1 MKKPVAGKGRILV
14 VEDEPGITRVCLRTL
29 VPRGYE
35 VEVANDGSIAE
46 GMLGGAAYDLMLVD
60 IRTPVMNGIQLY
72 EYITDNHP
80 EMMKRV
86 IFTTGDVISG
96 DTQYFLE
103 KSGQPVLAKPFTPE
117 ELIGIVNEAL
127 ERLC

>member
-1 MKKPVAGKGRILV
+1 
-14 VEDEPGITRVCLRTL
+14 
-29 VPRGYE
+29 
-35 VEVANDGSIAE
+35 
-46 GMLGGAAYDLMLVD
+46 
-60 IRTPVMNGIQLY
+60 MNGIQLY

>member
-1 MKKPVAGKGRILV
+1 MEKPVAGERRILV
-14 VEDEPGITRVCLRTL
+14 VEDEVGITRVCLRTL
-29 VPRGYE
+29 VPQGYE
-35 VEVANDGSIAE
+35 VEVATNGSIAE
-46 GMLGGAAYDLMLVD
+46 GMLRNTEYDLILVD
-60 IRTPVMNGIQLY
+60 IRTPVMNGMQLY

-80 EMMKRV
+80 KLMKRV

-117 ELIGIVNEAL
+117 ELSNIVRESL
-127 ERLC
+127 ERLY